1 MSAAVVCPASVC
13 RRYRQFLGALLDFQ
27 LADRRAH
34 SVVALNSRL
43 IEYKRVCVVALSYF
57 CLAARCGE
65 GRCLTVYKTGD
76 RSFSCQGCA
85 VVFFFCVRRRDRQC
99 RSCHTQFADR
109 VGAFSVIVAILDRPR
124 ERVVYCC
131 FSNMRDRRRR
141 CRRDRYFVARTQ
153 SELCLAFGAFN
164 LFSTVGYRVGL
175 VRMSAAVVCP
185 ASVCRRYRQFL
196 GALLDFQ
203 LADRRAHSVVALNS
217 RLIEYKRVCVVALSY
232 FCLAARCGEGRCL
245 TVYKTGDRS
254 FSCQGCAVV
263 FFFCVRRRDRQ
274 CRRCHTE

>member
-1 MSAAVVCPASVC
+1 
-13 RRYRQFLGALLDFQ
+13 
-27 LADRRAH
+27 
-34 SVVALNSRL
+34 
-43 IEYKRVCVVALSYF
+43 
-57 CLAARCGE
+57 
-65 GRCLTVYKTGD
+65 
-76 RSFSCQGCA
+76 
-85 VVFFFCVRRRDRQC
+85 
-99 RSCHTQFADR
+99 
-109 VGAFSVIVAILDRPR
+109 
-124 ERVVYCC
+124 
-131 FSNMRDRRRR
+131 MRDRRRR

-175 VRMSAAVVCP
+175 VRMSAAVIGP
-185 ASVCRRYRQFL
+185 ASVCRCYLQFL

-203 LADRRAHSVVALNS
+203 CAKILGHCVVCAYRRAVPRQAVTVLAAAYC
-217 RLIEYKRVCVVALSY
+217 RLV
-232 FCLAARCGEGRCL
+232 ARCGEGRGL